1 MLLQAMAEAGCAPE
15 ATVMV
20 GDTTFDIGMGVSAGA
35 VAVGV
40 GWGYHPAGALYGAG
54 AVTVVSSAG
63 ALEGLLSGGEPP
75 DSHASPSS
83 RA

>member
-1 MLLQAMAEAGCAPE
+1 
-15 ATVMV
+15 MV

-40 GWGYHPAGALYGAG
+40 GWGYHPPGALYGAG

-63 ALEGLLSGGEPP
+63 ALEGLFSGGEPSGLP
-75 DSHASPSS
+75 ASPPS

>member
-1 MLLQAMAEAGCAPE
+1 
-15 ATVMV
+15 MV
-20 GDTTFDIGMGVSAGA
+20 GDTTFDIGMGVAAGA

-63 ALEGLLSGGEPP
+63 ALEGLFSGGET
-75 DSHASPSS
+75 
-83 RA
+83 